1 MEPQQEYE
9 SVTPEGRGRVDL
21 DRAAGG
27 RVIMVQLI
35 VCLLLLLVGLCVRYL
50 GSTWG
55 EMVIDWYRAQQQEEL
70 IMGSELWQE
79 WGEEVAVQIKQ
90 WA

>member
-9 SVTPEGRGRVDL
+9 SVTPEGKSHVDL

-35 VCLLLLLVGLCVRYL
+35 VCLLLLLGGLCVRYL
-50 GSTWG
+50 GGTWG
-55 EMVIDWYRAQQQEEL
+55 ETVIDWYRAQQQEEL

>member
-27 RVIMVQLI
+27 LTLSI
-35 VCLLLLLVGLCVRYL
+35 
-50 GSTWG
+50 
-55 EMVIDWYRAQQQEEL
+55 
-70 IMGSELWQE
+70 
-79 WGEEVAVQIKQ
+79 EEVEET
-90 WA
+90 

>member
-1 MEPQQEYE
+1 MEPQQGYE
-9 SVTPEGRGRVDL
+9 SAPPEERARPDL

-35 VCLLLLLVGLCVRYL
+35 ACLLLLLGGLCLRYV
-50 GSTWG
+50 GGDWG
-55 EMVIDWYRAQQQEEL
+55 ETVIDWYRAQQQEEL

>member
-1 MEPQQEYE
+1 I
-9 SVTPEGRGRVDL
+9 L
-21 DRAAGG
+21 
-27 RVIMVQLI
+27 VQLI
-35 VCLLLLLVGLCVRYL
+35 ACLLLLLGGLCLRYV
-50 GSTWG
+50 GGAWG
-55 EMVIDWYRAQQQEEL
+55 ETVIDWYRAQQQEEL